1 MRLFFQPDDRS
12 LGSVAANSQTASG
25 AQTLAFS
32 QVGEAPGG
40 FHRVPCLVGKVPS
53 PGCNL
58 YFWDI

>member
-12 LGSVAANSQTASG
+12 LGRVAANSQTG
-25 AQTLAFS
+25 AQTLALS

-40 FHRVPCLVGKVPS
+40 FHHVPCLVGKVPS
-53 PGCNL
+53 PRSNL